1 MYRNAITKVPASMW
15 LWFWGVSG
23 FQVQSSLGLQRPSAE
38 FCSAVKA
45 ADIESGL
52 LKRLKKRP
60 FLSFSMQNCS
70 LVLLQTLS
78 ELFVPRV
85 VG

>member
-1 MYRNAITKVPASMW
+1 MKVPASMW

-45 ADIESGL
+45 ADIESGF
-52 LKRLKKRP
+52 LK
-60 FLSFSMQNCS
+60 
-70 LVLLQTLS
+70 
-78 ELFVPRV
+78 
-85 VG
+85 